1 MKVIRYKNYGCTMTG
16 PDEDS
21 VWENKF
27 YWSFYELSNGEI
39 ITLHCTENWKNNKF
53 IDSGFDYNYAKQEL
67 INGKIINYT
76 FGEAMPED
84 EEGMSKEFFEWFESQ
99 PPHHKIKNY
108 KLPNDEEISCVKE
121 FYDTHIEKNI
131 KSKD

>member
-1 MKVIRYKNYGCTMTG
+1 M
-16 PDEDS
+16 
-21 VWENKF
+21 
-27 YWSFYELSNGEI
+27 
-39 ITLHCTENWKNNKF
+39 KNNKF

-108 KLPNDEEISCVKE
+108 KWYYAYKAN
-121 FYDTHIEKNI
+121 
-131 KSKD
+131 